1 VERQRPEIVAA
12 LHQDIEGAELDFVVM
27 LARVQRVVTKGTL
40 VPKIS
45 SNEPS
50 RRMLDDYHRTA
61 RWHLSV
67 MRTPIALPP
76 NPNRE

>member
-1 VERQRPEIVAA
+1 VQRKLPEIVAA
-12 LHQDIEGAELDFVVM
+12 FHEDIEGAELHLVI
-27 LARVQRVVTKGTL
+27 VQPGVKRIVTKGTF

-50 RRMLDDYHRTA
+50 RRMLNDYHRTA

-67 MRTPIALPP
+67 MRTPVALPP